1 MTYMGK
7 LTGVMDIFGSPRAVF
22 ALEAAPAFN
31 HEPTKLH
38 SLFRIWEVMDLEVGA
53 AACTDRPAGKNPMI

>member
-1 MTYMGK
+1 MGK

-31 HEPTKLH
+31 HEPTELN
-38 SLFRIWEVMDLEVGA
+38 SVFCIWEVMDLEVGA
-53 AACTDRPAGKNPMI
+53 GTDKEKSLDLVVS